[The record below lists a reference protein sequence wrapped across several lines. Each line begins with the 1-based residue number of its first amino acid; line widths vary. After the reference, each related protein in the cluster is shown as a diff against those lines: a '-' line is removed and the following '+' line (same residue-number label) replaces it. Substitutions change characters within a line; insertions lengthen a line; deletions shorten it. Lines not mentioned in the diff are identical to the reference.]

1 MRGSPPLAPPLVCV
15 EKFTLPYLTICP
27 QHRPP
32 GAPTPPP
39 PAPGGTAGPWLPL
52 RAQGSPT
59 SQAEA
64 PPLPCPWRHHDR
76 LANLRRCRGPAQIAR
91 AALRGQVVIEVRVP
105 RHVRLVDA
113 ARDGGQLDGRV
124 LTLAERSDMEGRCG
138 GAAQLQGLFKGIT
151 DGCQHLMLSR
161 PRMLRVSAPGSV
173 SPHPRK
179 RASVASSPQAPA
191 RQCSRG
197 RARRRLGS
205 RIPGP

>member
-1 MRGSPPLAPPLVCV
+1 MLKKGCCIHVQSTLGLAGGDLFPFTHLLVARCTFLFRPLEPKA
-15 EKFTLPYLTICP
+15 CP

-39 PAPGGTAGPWLPL
+39 PAPGGTAHLP
-52 RAQGSPT
+52 APG
-59 SQAEA
+59 AEA

-91 AALRGQVVIEVRVP
+91 AALRGQVVLEVRVP

-151 DGCQHLMLSR
+151 DGCQH
-161 PRMLRVSAPGSV
+161 AFTAEG
-173 SPHPRK
+173 
-179 RASVASSPQAPA
+179 AA
-191 RQCSRG
+191 R
-197 RARRRLGS
+197 
-205 RIPGP
+205 